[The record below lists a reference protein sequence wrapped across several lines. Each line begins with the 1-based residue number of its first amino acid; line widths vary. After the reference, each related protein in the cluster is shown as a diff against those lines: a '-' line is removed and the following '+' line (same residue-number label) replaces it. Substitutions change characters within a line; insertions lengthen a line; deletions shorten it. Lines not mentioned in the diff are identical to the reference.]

1 MDDSDNADDLALMA
15 EVARG
20 DEVAFRQLSRRHL
33 PAMLGLARR
42 ILGNAADAEDV
53 AQEAMLRVWTHAPRW
68 QPLAAFRTWLTR
80 IVVNLCLDRKRRPKW
95 VDLDSVGEIVDPT
108 PSAADVAE
116 QSERE
121 RALTAAIATL
131 PARQRTAI
139 VLTYTEGMTNAQVAE
154 VLDTSVSAV
163 ETLLIRGK
171 QNLRAKLNELIEG
184 EESWPARKRRIK

>member
-1 MDDSDNADDLALMA
+1 MDDSDDASDLALMA
-15 EVARG
+15 RVARG
-20 DEVAFRQLSRRHL
+20 DEPAYRTLTRRHL

-80 IVVNLCLDRKRRPKW
+80 VVVNLCLDRKRRRPW
-95 VDLDSVGEIVDPT
+95 VALEAAGEIVDPT
-108 PSAADVAE
+108 PGVTELAE
-116 QSERE
+116 RSERE
-121 RALTAAIATL
+121 RALSAAIAKL

-139 VLTYTEGMTNAQVAE
+139 VLTYSEGMSNAQVAE

-171 QNLRAKLNELIEG
+171 QNLRTQLGDVIDG
-184 EESWPARKRRIK
+184 QGSGD

>member
-1 MDDSDNADDLALMA
+1 MDDSDEVLMA
-15 EVARG
+15 RVARG
-20 DEVAFRQLSRRHL
+20 DEPAYRTLTRRHL
-33 PAMLGLARR
+33 PAMLGFARR

-80 IVVNLCLDRKRRPKW
+80 VVVNLCLDRKRRAPW
-95 VDLDSVGEIVDPT
+95 VALEAAGEIVDPT
-108 PSAADVAE
+108 PGVSEIAE
-116 QSERE
+116 QDE
-121 RALTAAIATL
+121 RARALAAAIDGL

-139 VLTYTEGMTNAQVAE
+139 VLTYSEGMSNAQVAE

-171 QNLRAKLNELIEG
+171 QNLRTKLSDAIEG
-184 EESWPARKRRIK
+184 DEVK